1 MKKILFAFST
11 LFTLGTAS
19 AQIVSQDFE
28 GPLNSSWVGNG
39 AIVGSQ
45 GSNWAPHGGGGMY
58 DLSLT
63 RELYVSLNLPAVT
76 KYIGVWINEE
86 YPSGNSIIIDLQSS
100 NGTLIRNIGTRTA
113 SSSGY
118 WYYYQY
124 QLGAGYSGNSRIIF
138 KRDYTNSAVAGNS
151 TYLDDI
157 TVSTS
162 NLTSV
167 VETIAAEDFRLYPN
181 PVQEKFNLV
190 FRADIADLSI
200 DIMDVTGKIVHSE
213 KNSVSL
219 SANESKEINVSH
231 LNAGVYFCRIQN
243 GKSSFVQKIMVEAIS
258 K

>member
-1 MKKILFAFST
+1 MKKTFLAFSMLFA
-11 LFTLGTAS
+11 LGTAS

-45 GSNWAPHGGGGMY
+45 GASWAPYSGNGMY
-58 DLSLT
+58 DLSYDD
-63 RELYVSLNLPAVT
+63 ELYVTLNLPAVT

-86 YPSGNSIIIDLQSS
+86 RSSQNSITIDLKDPSGNLV
-100 NGTLIRNIGTRTA
+100 RNISTINA

-118 WYYYQY
+118 WSYCPY
-124 QLGAGYSGNSRIIF
+124 QLGAGYSGNHRISF
-138 KRDYTNSAVAGNS
+138 KRSYVTSAIGAYS
-151 TYLDDI
+151 TFLDDI

-162 NLTSV
+162 NPTSV

-213 KNSVSL
+213 KNSISL
-219 SANESKEINVSH
+219 AANESKEINVSH
-231 LNAGVYFCRIQN
+231 LNAGVYFCKIQN
-243 GKSSFVQKIMVEAIS
+243 GKSSFVQKIMVETAAR
-258 K
+258 